1 MHYNEVGVRTA
12 DSMQAHHAQI
22 IILGTVIYDDRNY
35 SQRKPYQC
43 VSSCRETQSSVTTE
57 RQSDGTTIVSRILQ
71 EASVVFPGRG
81 IIELPRNCR
90 GLFRWTPGLF

>member
-12 DSMQAHHAQI
+12 DSMQDHHAEI

-43 VSSCRETQSSVTTE
+43 VSSCRETQSSVTT
-57 RQSDGTTIVSRILQ
+57 RAHYQ
-71 EASVVFPGRG
+71 A
-81 IIELPRNCR
+81 IELHPLTGPVVRFTFHNS
-90 GLFRWTPGLF
+90 G